1 MKNQD
6 RLFSERYWLPVFGL
20 GAIVFLAAALA
31 GAYFIWDSK
40 AEDDQN
46 IQKIQE
52 FNSAS
57 IRLLFFSQKVVT
69 ADVDA
74 ISALVSTSD
83 GMDQI
88 IEHLVQADDFTK
100 EQLANEYAA
109 AAEAWS
115 SIHNK
120 VAQISELESSLN
132 LLEMHR
138 QTLDERSVV
147 AQQVLG
153 GLVVRMIA
161 QGGKEDQVSM
171 LRDHAMLLRQMSK
184 NMQQFLQEEQS
195 DSRFYDAYRSDIVNF
210 YDKYGEVSSV
220 QRTTGLA
227 ALAGDEELIAG
238 IQAVYEYVESLRIE
252 DPELLTAAEAVIQ
265 ARKAHSDISFG
276 LTGLSLTLDRM
287 GQGIDVLSS
296 ARPLQP
302 IYIIAILIA
311 AVLCVAGFV
320 VAQRRIA
327 KKLLEAEQYAN
338 EKVQAAILRLLD
350 ELADLAD
357 GDLTVTTTVSED
369 FTGAIADSVN
379 YTIDQLRQLVSRI
392 NSTAVQVSTAA
403 QESQQTALH
412 LAEASDHQAQE
423 IAGVSAA
430 INEMAVTIDQVS
442 ANAAESALVASKS
455 VSIANNGAKLVQ
467 NTIHGMDT
475 IREQIQD
482 TSKRI
487 KRLGESSQEIG
498 DIVSLIN
505 DIADQTNILALNAAI
520 QASMAGDAGRGF
532 AVVAD
537 EVQRLAER
545 SAGATKQIET
555 LVKTIQTDT
564 NEAVTSMEQ
573 TTSEVVSGARLALDA
588 GVALEEIEG
597 VSANI
602 AELIQNISNAARQ
615 QASSAGHISN
625 TMNVIQEITSQT
637 SAGTGATAQAIGD
650 LADMALELRES
661 VAGFTLPDD
670 MDTDG
675 EVDDS
680 VWLSADDMGVPVS
693 ALDIEEPEGVAG
705 IDLDIGEMAEA
716 DTDVMT
722 NIDLDIDEDL
732 DVEAFNLADVD
743 ESYDLDEVAN
753 IDEVAL
759 DVEMESAEMDSAE
772 IATEEVDEAS
782 ELLDGLASM
791 AEDESMSGG
800 LDKDL
805 DFSEEML
812 SLADSEEIDLLDDE
826 FDLSDFDFV
835 DEKEK
840 DFVS

>member
-1 MKNQD
+1 MKNENG
-6 RLFSERYWLPVFGL
+6 LFAGRYWLPVFGF
-20 GAIVFLAAALA
+20 GALILFAASIF
-31 GAYFIWDSK
+31 GAYLIWQKNTRD
-40 AEDDQN
+40 AEN
-46 IQKIQE
+46 IQKIDE
-52 FNSAS
+52 FKSLSAS
-57 IRLLFFSQKVVT
+57 AQFFSRKMITGDESAT
-69 ADVDA
+69 ASLIATV
-74 ISALVSTSD
+74 D
-83 GMDQI
+83 GMDRS
-88 IEHLVQADDFTK
+88 IEFLLDADEFTRQ
-100 EQLANEYAA
+100 QLATEY
-109 AAEAWS
+109 ESTVNFWR
-115 SIHNK
+115 SIHNN
-120 VAQISELESSLN
+120 ATIISEVSPAIATIN
-132 LLEMHR
+132 TAAA
-138 QTLDERSVV
+138 QLDGKAIRSQKLFGEAVV
-147 AQQVLG
+147 QGVTQEQ
-153 GLVVRMIA
+153 LVILQSEA
-161 QGGKEDQVSM
+161 
-171 LRDHAMLLRQMSK
+171 ALLRQMSS
-184 NMQQFLQEEQS
+184 NMDKFIAEEKGE
-195 DSRFYDAYRSDIVNF
+195 SRFFDAYRSAFVEF
-210 YDKYGEVSSV
+210 GEGYNVLLNGDVASNV
-220 QRTTGLA
+220 P
-227 ALAGDEELIAG
+227 ALTNEALIAEVNSVKEAFNETR
-238 IQAVYEYVESLRIE
+238 QLDA
-252 DPELLTAAEAVIQ
+252 ELLSAAEALMS
-265 ARKAHSDISFG
+265 ARVAHVKVNSS
-276 LTGLSLTLDRM
+276 LEGLSLTLDEMRIRL
-287 GQGIDVLSS
+287 GSLSDE
-296 ARPLQP
+296 RFLKPL
-302 IYIIAILIA
+302 YIVITLLIS
-311 AVLCVAGFV
+311 VLCVLGFIV
-320 VAQRRIA
+320 TQKQSAR
-327 KKLLEAEQYAN
+327 EAIEMEQSNN
-338 EKVQAAILRLLD
+338 ENVQAAILRLLD

-392 NSTAVQVSTAA
+392 NNTAVQVSGAA
-403 QESQQTALH
+403 QDSQQTALH

-423 IAGVSAA
+423 IAGASAA

-573 TTSEVVSGARLALDA
+573 TTSEVVSGARLAQDA

-661 VAGFTLPDD
+661 VAGFTLPEDMEETADGMADD
-670 MDTDG
+670 A
-675 EVDDS
+675 
-680 VWLSADDMGVPVS
+680 WLSADDMGLADAEAPAADIDLEDIADVADVTEMPLETEMDLDS
-693 ALDIEEPEGVAG
+693 AIELTEADENYDFDDLGLAEQDIEIE
-705 IDLDIGEMAEA
+705 
-716 DTDVMT
+716 
-722 NIDLDIDEDL
+722 DIDE
-732 DVEAFNLADVD
+732 
-743 ESYDLDEVAN
+743 
-753 IDEVAL
+753 
-759 DVEMESAEMDSAE
+759 
-772 IATEEVDEAS
+772 TS

-791 AEDESMSGG
+791 AEDENLASA
-800 LDKDL
+800 DIDEEL
-805 DFSEEML
+805 DFSEEMFN
-812 SLADSEEIDLLDDE
+812 LADGESIDLLDEE
-826 FDLSDFDFV
+826 FDLADFDFM

-840 DFVS
+840 DSVS